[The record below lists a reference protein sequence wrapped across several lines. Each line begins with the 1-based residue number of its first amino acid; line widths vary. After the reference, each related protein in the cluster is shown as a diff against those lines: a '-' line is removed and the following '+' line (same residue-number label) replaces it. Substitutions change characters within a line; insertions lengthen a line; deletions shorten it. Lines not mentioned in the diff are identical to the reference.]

1 MENGENGQAVK
12 AWRHDTLTVV
22 GRLAARPEVLSRAR
36 VVGAW
41 VWVAFD
47 TIPDSATRDFLKSEG
62 FRFNFKRKV
71 WQHSGGRPSVQS
83 AGDPRD
89 RYGEQEAVDVVQA
102 GGLSAGGRAF
112 GRQGRASFSF

>member
-12 AWRHDTLTVV
+12 TWKHDALTVV
-22 GRLAARPEVLSRAR
+22 GRLAARPDILSRAR
-36 VVGAW
+36 VVGTW
-41 VWVAFD
+41 VWIGFD
-47 TIPDSATRDFLKSEG
+47 TIPDAATRDFLKAEG

-89 RYGEQEAVDVVQA
+89 RYGEQEAERVLSA
-102 GGLSAGGRAF
+102 GGVSAGGRAF
-112 GRQGRASFSF
+112 GRDGRASISF

>member
-1 MENGENGQAVK
+1 MENGENGQELK
-12 AWRHDTLTVV
+12 AWRHDALTVV

-47 TIPDSATRDFLKSEG
+47 TIPDAATRDFLKAEG
-62 FRFNFKRKV
+62 FRFNFKRRV

-89 RYGEQEAVDVVQA
+89 RYGEQEAVDVVRA
-102 GGLSAGGRAF
+102 GAVAGGRAS
-112 GRQGRASFSF
+112 GRDGRALLSF